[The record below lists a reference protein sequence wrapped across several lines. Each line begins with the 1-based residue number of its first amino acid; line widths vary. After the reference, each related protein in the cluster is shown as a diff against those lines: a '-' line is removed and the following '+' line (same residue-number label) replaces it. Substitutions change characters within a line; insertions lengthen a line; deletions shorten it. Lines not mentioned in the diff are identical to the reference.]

1 MSAEKGAQSA
11 TQILVVDDEPANV
24 RLMQRLLMADGFN
37 VRTAGGGAEALE
49 ALEDGGVDLVLLD
62 IRMPIMDGF
71 EVCRRIRANPS
82 LRRLPIIF
90 VTAESTG
97 QDSELEALE
106 LGADEYLHKPI
117 QRRELV
123 ARVRSLVRLADA
135 ERDRRLMAQI
145 AQSEKLAA
153 IGQIAAGVAHEINN
167 PLAFVL
173 SNLASLKGYLDDVH
187 AVVDAYRKS
196 ADEGRAVEQKLA
208 FQSALVDVEA
218 LIQETAAGGERVRKI
233 VQELKTLSRGDD
245 APQESVDLAE
255 VVSSTLLLTE
265 REMSARAKI
274 VRDLSSARIALA
286 PKNKL
291 HQVVL
296 NLMVNALQ
304 AMEEGAAT
312 TNELRLITRTRGA
325 FAELLVSDTGCG
337 IPPEVQ
343 SRIFDPFFTTKPVG
357 VGTGIGLSVCAMVV
371 QKLGGTIQVESTP
384 GKGTTFTV
392 QIPLEP
398 PAVADAAEVVSAQ
411 PKLSAL
417 V

>member
-1 MSAEKGAQSA
+1 MSSSTGQPPAA
-11 TQILVVDDEPANV
+11 QILVVDDEPANV
-24 RLMQRLLMADGFN
+24 RLMQRVLAAEGFS
-37 VRTAGGGAEALE
+37 VRTASCGPEALQV
-49 ALEDGGVDLVLLD
+49 LEDGGIDLVLLD
-62 IRMPIMDGF
+62 IRMPHMDGF
-71 EVCRRIRANPS
+71 AVCKRIRANPA

-117 QRRELV
+117 QRRELL
-123 ARVRSLVRLADA
+123 ARVRGLLRLADA
-135 ERDRRLMAQI
+135 ERDRRLLAQL

-173 SNLASLKGYLDDVH
+173 SNLSSLKDYLADVH
-187 AVVDAYRKS
+187 TVVDAYRRS
-196 ADEGRAVEQKLA
+196 VAEGQAAEKRLS
-208 FQSALVDVEA
+208 FQSALVDIAA

-245 APQESVDLAE
+245 APQEPVDLAE
-255 VVSSTLLLTE
+255 VVASTLLLTE

-274 VRDLSSARIALA
+274 IRDLGPARIALA

-296 NLMVNALQ
+296 NLVVNALQ
-304 AMEEGAAT
+304 AMEEGKAAS
-312 TNELRLITRTRGA
+312 NELRLTTRTVGSH
-325 FAELLVSDTGCG
+325 AELLVSDTGCG
-337 IPPEVQ
+337 IPPELQ

-371 QKLGGTIQVESTP
+371 QKLGGKIHVDSSP

-398 PAVADAAEVVSAQ
+398 PAVADAPSESPA
-411 PKLSAL
+411 PGKLA
-417 V
+417 VA